1 MKKLFAAMMMVTAM
15 STALYGEEGGF
26 VKSDFYKTMGKN
38 DKASVL
44 MVHFG
49 TTFDDTRKN
58 TIDAVNDEAKKEFPD
73 MEIREAYTSR
83 IIMRR
88 LKERGIVKDNPA
100 EALDKLAKEGYT
112 HIIVQPTNVINGV
125 ESKTLEQQLEMYKDK
140 FKEIR
145 TGSALLSTPEDYK
158 AVAEIINKEVGKV
171 ADDEAVVLV
180 GHGTHDN
187 GNAAYP
193 AMDYTAKSMGY
204 KFYVGTIE
212 GFPEFDD
219 VVKGLKK
226 DNIKKVILMPF
237 MFVAGDHANNDIA
250 VDWKEALEKEGFIV
264 KVKLISLGMMEDIRK
279 MFIEHAKFMLENKKE
294 DMITKNFS
302 TVHRKIKYNGAVAN
316 L

>member
-1 MKKLFAAMMMVTAM
+1 MKKLFAAMMMAAAM
-15 STALYGEEGGF
+15 SAALYGEEGGF
-26 VKSDFYKTMGKN
+26 VKSDFYKTMEKN

-73 MEIREAYTSR
+73 MEVREAYTSR

-158 AVAEIINKEVGKV
+158 AVAEIIDKEVGKV
-171 ADDEAVVLV
+171 TDNEAVVLV

-219 VVKGLKK
+219 VVRGLKK

-264 KVKLISLGMMEDIRK
+264 EVKLTSLGMMEDIRK
-279 MFIEHAKFMLENKKE
+279 MFIDHAKFMLENKKE
-294 DMITKNFS
+294 DMISKKLFYS
-302 TVHRKIKYNGAVAN
+302 TQKD
-316 L
+316 

>member
-1 MKKLFAAMMMVTAM
+1 MKKLFTAMMMAATM
-15 STALYGEEGGF
+15 SAALYGEEGGF
-26 VKSDFYKTMGKN
+26 VKSDFYKTMEKN

-158 AVAEIINKEVGKV
+158 AVAEIIDKEVGKV
-171 ADDEAVVLV
+171 TDNEAVVLV

-219 VVKGLKK
+219 VVRGLKK

-250 VDWKEALEKEGFIV
+250 VDWKEALEKEGFTV
-264 KVKLISLGMMEDIRK
+264 EVKLTSLGMMEDIRK
-279 MFIEHAKFMLENKKE
+279 MFIDHAKFMLENKKE
-294 DMITKNFS
+294 DMISKKLFYS
-302 TVHRKIKYNGAVAN
+302 TQKD
-316 L
+316 

>member
-1 MKKLFAAMMMVTAM
+1 MRKLFAALMLTAAI
-15 STALYGEEGGF
+15 SAAASGEEGGF

-58 TIDAVNDEAKKEFPD
+58 TIDAVNSEAEKEFPK
-73 MEIREAYTSR
+73 MEVREAYTSR

-88 LKERGIVKDNPA
+88 LKDRGIVKDNPA
-100 EALDKLAKEGYT
+100 EALDRLAAEGYT
-112 HIIVQPTNVINGV
+112 HIIVQPTNIINGV
-125 ESKTLEQQLEMYKDK
+125 EAKTLEQQLDMYKDK
-140 FKEIR
+140 FKEVRI
-145 TGSALLSTPEDYK
+145 GSALLTTPEDYK
-158 AVAEIINKEVGKV
+158 SVAEIINKETGKL

-180 GHGTHDN
+180 GHGTHDS

-204 KFYVGTIE
+204 KFYVGTVE

-226 DNIKKVILMPF
+226 DGIKKVVLMPF

-250 VDWKEALEKEGFIV
+250 VDWKEALEKEGFTV
-264 KVKLISLGMMEDIRK
+264 KVKLTSLGMMEDIRK
-279 MFIEHAKFMLENKKE
+279 MFIDHAKFMLENKKE
-294 DMITKNFS
+294 DMISKKLFYS
-302 TVHRKIKYNGAVAN
+302 TQKD
-316 L
+316 

>member
-1 MKKLFAAMMMVTAM
+1 MKKLFAAMMMAAAM
-15 STALYGEEGGF
+15 SAALYGEEGGF
-26 VKSDFYKTMGKN
+26 VKSDFYKTMEKN

-125 ESKTLEQQLEMYKDK
+125 ESKTLEQQLEMYKNK

-145 TGSALLSTPEDYK
+145 TGSALLSAPEDYK
-158 AVAEIINKEVGKV
+158 AVAEIINKEVGEL

-180 GHGTHDN
+180 GHGTHDS

-250 VDWKEALEKEGFIV
+250 VDWKEALEKEGFTV
-264 KVKLISLGMMEDIRK
+264 EVKLTSLGMMEDIRK
-279 MFIEHAKFMLENKKE
+279 MFIDHAKFMLENKKE
-294 DMITKNFS
+294 DMISKKLFYS
-302 TVHRKIKYNGAVAN
+302 TQKD
-316 L
+316 

>member
-1 MKKLFAAMMMVTAM
+1 MKKFFASMMMAATM
-15 STALYGEEGGF
+15 SAALYGEEGGF
-26 VKSDFYKTMGKN
+26 VKSDFYKTMEKN

-145 TGSALLSTPEDYK
+145 TGSALLSAPEDYK
-158 AVAEIINKEVGKV
+158 AVAEIINKEVGEL

-180 GHGTHDN
+180 GHGTHDS

-250 VDWKEALEKEGFIV
+250 VDWKEALEKEGFTV
-264 KVKLISLGMMEDIRK
+264 EVKLTSLGMMEDIRK
-279 MFIEHAKFMLENKKE
+279 MFIDHAKSVSYTHL
-294 DMITKNFS
+294 TLPTTS
-302 TVHRKIKYNGAVAN
+302 RV
-316 L
+316 

>member
-1 MKKLFAAMMMVTAM
+1 MKKLLATLMLTATI
-15 STALYGEEGGF
+15 SVGASGEEGGF

-49 TTFDDTRKN
+49 TTFDDTRAN
-58 TIDAVNDEAKKEFPD
+58 TIDAVNAEAKKEFPK
-73 MEIREAYTSR
+73 MEVREAYTSR

-100 EALDKLAKEGYT
+100 EALDKLVAEGYT
-112 HIIVQPTNVINGV
+112 HLIVQPTNVINGV
-125 ESKTLEQQLEMYKDK
+125 EAKTLEQQLDMYKDK

-145 TGSALLSTPEDYK
+145 IGSALLTTPEDYK
-158 AVAEIINKEVGKV
+158 AVAEILNKETGKLEK
-171 ADDEAVVLV
+171 DEAVVLV
-180 GHGTHDN
+180 GHGTHDS
-187 GNAAYP
+187 GNATYP

-212 GFPEFDD
+212 GYPEFDD

-226 DNIKKVILMPF
+226 DGIKKVVLMPF

-250 VDWKEALEKEGFIV
+250 VDWKENLEKEGFTV
-264 KVKLISLGMMEDIRK
+264 EVKLVSLGMIKDVREI
-279 MFIEHAKFMLENKKE
+279 FIDHAKFMLENKKE
-294 DMITKNFS
+294 DMISKKLFYS
-302 TVHRKIKYNGAVAN
+302 TQKD
-316 L
+316 

>member
-1 MKKLFAAMMMVTAM
+1 MKKLFAAMMMAATM
-15 STALYGEEGGF
+15 SAVLYGEEGGF
-26 VKSDFYKTMGKN
+26 VKSDFYKTMEKN

-58 TIDAVNDEAKKEFPD
+58 TIDAVNEEAEKEFPN
-73 MEIREAYTSR
+73 MEVREAYTSR

-100 EALDKLAKEGYT
+100 EALDKLVKEGYT
-112 HIIVQPTNVINGV
+112 HIIVQPTNIINGV

-158 AVAEIINKEVGKV
+158 AVAEIINKDVGKV

-250 VDWKEALEKEGFIV
+250 VDWKEALEKEGFTV
-264 KVKLISLGMMEDIRK
+264 EVKLTSLGMMENIRK

-294 DMITKNFS
+294 DMITKKLFYS
-302 TVHRKIKYNGAVAN
+302 TQKD
-316 L
+316 

>member
-1 MKKLFAAMMMVTAM
+1 MKKLFAAMMMAATM
-15 STALYGEEGGF
+15 SAALYGEEGGF
-26 VKSDFYKTMGKN
+26 VKSDFYKTMKKN

-73 MEIREAYTSR
+73 MEVREAYTSR

-171 ADDEAVVLV
+171 TDNEAVVLV

-219 VVKGLKK
+219 VVRGLKK

-264 KVKLISLGMMEDIRK
+264 EVKLTSLGMMEDIRK
-279 MFIEHAKFMLENKKE
+279 MFIDHAKFMLENKKE
-294 DMITKNFS
+294 DMISKKLFYS
-302 TVHRKIKYNGAVAN
+302 TQKD
-316 L
+316 

>member
-1 MKKLFAAMMMVTAM
+1 MKKLFAAMMMAATM
-15 STALYGEEGGF
+15 SAALYGEEGGF
-26 VKSDFYKTMGKN
+26 VKSDFYKTMEKN

-158 AVAEIINKEVGKV
+158 AVAEIIDKEVGKIT
-171 ADDEAVVLV
+171 DNEAVVLV

-219 VVKGLKK
+219 VVRGLKK

-264 KVKLISLGMMEDIRK
+264 EVKLTSLGMMEDIRK
-279 MFIEHAKFMLENKKE
+279 MFIDHAKFMLENKKE
-294 DMITKNFS
+294 DMISKKLFYS
-302 TVHRKIKYNGAVAN
+302 TQKD
-316 L
+316 

>member
-1 MKKLFAAMMMVTAM
+1 MMAATM
-15 STALYGEEGGF
+15 SAVLYGEEGGF
-26 VKSDFYKTMGKN
+26 VKSDFYKTMEKN

-58 TIDAVNDEAKKEFPD
+58 TIDAVNEEAEKEFPN
-73 MEIREAYTSR
+73 MEVREAYTSR

-100 EALDKLAKEGYT
+100 EALDKLVKEGYT
-112 HIIVQPTNVINGV
+112 HIIVQPTNIINGV

-250 VDWKEALEKEGFIV
+250 VDWKEALEKEGFTV
-264 KVKLISLGMMEDIRK
+264 EVKLTSLGMMENIRK

-294 DMITKNFS
+294 DMITKKLFYS
-302 TVHRKIKYNGAVAN
+302 TQKD
-316 L
+316 

>member
-1 MKKLFAAMMMVTAM
+1 MKKLFAAMIMAAAM
-15 STALYGEEGGF
+15 SAALYGEEGGF
-26 VKSDFYKTMGKN
+26 VKSDFYKAMEKN

-145 TGSALLSTPEDYK
+145 TGSALLSAPEDYK
-158 AVAEIINKEVGKV
+158 AVAEIINKEVGEL

-180 GHGTHDN
+180 GHGTHDS

-250 VDWKEALEKEGFIV
+250 VDWKEELEKEGFIV
-264 KVKLISLGMMEDIRK
+264 EVKLISLGMMEDIRK
-279 MFIEHAKFMLENKKE
+279 MFINHAKFMLENKKE
-294 DMITKNFS
+294 DMISKKLFYS
-302 TVHRKIKYNGAVAN
+302 TQKD
-316 L
+316 

>member
-1 MKKLFAAMMMVTAM
+1 MKKLFAAMMMAAAM
-15 STALYGEEGGF
+15 SAALYGEEGGF
-26 VKSDFYKTMGKN
+26 VKSDFYKTMEKN

-125 ESKTLEQQLEMYKDK
+125 ESKTLEQQLEMYKNK

-145 TGSALLSTPEDYK
+145 TGSALLSAPEDYK
-158 AVAEIINKEVGKV
+158 AVAEIINKEVGEL

-180 GHGTHDN
+180 GHGTHDS

-250 VDWKEALEKEGFIV
+250 VDWKEALEKEGFTV
-264 KVKLISLGMMEDIRK
+264 EVKLTSLGMMEDIRK
-279 MFIEHAKFMLENKKE
+279 MFINHAKFMLENKKE
-294 DMITKNFS
+294 DMISKKLFYS
-302 TVHRKIKYNGAVAN
+302 TQKD
-316 L
+316 

>member
-1 MKKLFAAMMMVTAM
+1 MKKLFAAMMMAAAM
-15 STALYGEEGGF
+15 SAALYGEEGGF
-26 VKSDFYKTMGKN
+26 VKSDFYKTMEKN

-145 TGSALLSTPEDYK
+145 TGSALLSAPEDYK
-158 AVAEIINKEVGKV
+158 AVAEIINKEVGEL

-180 GHGTHDN
+180 GHGTHDS

-264 KVKLISLGMMEDIRK
+264 KVKLTSLGMMEDIRK
-279 MFIEHAKFMLENKKE
+279 MFIDHAKFMLENKKE
-294 DMITKNFS
+294 DMISKKLFYS
-302 TVHRKIKYNGAVAN
+302 TQKD
-316 L
+316 

>member
-1 MKKLFAAMMMVTAM
+1 MKKLFAAMMMAATM
-15 STALYGEEGGF
+15 SAVLYGEEGGF
-26 VKSDFYKTMGKN
+26 VKSDFYKTMEKN

-58 TIDAVNDEAKKEFPD
+58 TIDAVNEEAEKEFPN
-73 MEIREAYTSR
+73 MEVREAYTSR

-100 EALDKLAKEGYT
+100 EALDKLVKEGYT
-112 HIIVQPTNVINGV
+112 HIIVQPTNIINGV

-250 VDWKEALEKEGFIV
+250 VDWKEALEKEGFTV
-264 KVKLISLGMMEDIRK
+264 EVKLTSLGMMENIRK

-294 DMITKNFS
+294 DMITKKLFYS
-302 TVHRKIKYNGAVAN
+302 TQKD
-316 L
+316 

>member
-1 MKKLFAAMMMVTAM
+1 MKKLFAAMMMAATM
-15 STALYGEEGGF
+15 SAALYGEEGGF
-26 VKSDFYKTMGKN
+26 VKSDFYKTMEKN

-158 AVAEIINKEVGKV
+158 AVAEIIDKEVGKV
-171 ADDEAVVLV
+171 TDNEAVVLV

-219 VVKGLKK
+219 VVRGLKK

-250 VDWKEALEKEGFIV
+250 VDWKEALEKEGFTV
-264 KVKLISLGMMEDIRK
+264 EVKLTSLGMMEDIRK
-279 MFIEHAKFMLENKKE
+279 MFIDHAKFMLKNKKE
-294 DMITKNFS
+294 DMISKKLFYS
-302 TVHRKIKYNGAVAN
+302 TQKD
-316 L
+316 

>member
-1 MKKLFAAMMMVTAM
+1 MKKLFAAMMMAAAM
-15 STALYGEEGGF
+15 SAALYGEEGGF
-26 VKSDFYKTMGKN
+26 VKSDFYKTMEKN

-49 TTFDDTRKN
+49 TTFDGTRKN

-158 AVAEIINKEVGKV
+158 AVAEIINKEVGEL

-180 GHGTHDN
+180 GHGTHDS

-250 VDWKEALEKEGFIV
+250 VDWKEALEKEGFTV
-264 KVKLISLGMMEDIRK
+264 EVKLTSLGMMEDIRK
-279 MFIEHAKFMLENKKE
+279 MFINHAKIMLENKKE
-294 DMITKNFS
+294 DMISKKLFYS
-302 TVHRKIKYNGAVAN
+302 TQKD
-316 L
+316 

>member
-1 MKKLFAAMMMVTAM
+1 MKKLFAAMMMAATM
-15 STALYGEEGGF
+15 SAALYGEEGGF
-26 VKSDFYKTMGKN
+26 VKSDFYKTMEKN

-58 TIDAVNDEAKKEFPD
+58 TIDAVNEEAKKEFPD
-73 MEIREAYTSR
+73 MEVREAYTSR

-112 HIIVQPTNVINGV
+112 HIIVQPTNIINGI

-158 AVAEIINKEVGKV
+158 AVAKIINKEVGEL

-180 GHGTHDN
+180 GHGTHDS

-250 VDWKEALEKEGFIV
+250 VDWKEALEKEGFTV
-264 KVKLISLGMMEDIRK
+264 EVKLTSLGMMENIRK

-294 DMITKNFS
+294 DMITKKLFYS
-302 TVHRKIKYNGAVAN
+302 TQKD
-316 L
+316 

>member
-1 MKKLFAAMMMVTAM
+1 MRKLFAALMLTAAI
-15 STALYGEEGGF
+15 SAAASGEEGGF

-58 TIDAVNDEAKKEFPD
+58 TIDAVNSEAEKEFPK
-73 MEIREAYTSR
+73 MEVREAYTSR

-88 LKERGIVKDNPA
+88 LKDRGIVKDNPA
-100 EALDKLAKEGYT
+100 EALDRLAAEGYT
-112 HIIVQPTNVINGV
+112 HIIVQPTNIINGV
-125 ESKTLEQQLEMYKDK
+125 EAKTLEQQLDMYKDK
-140 FKEIR
+140 FKEVRI
-145 TGSALLSTPEDYK
+145 GSALLTTPEDYK
-158 AVAEIINKEVGKV
+158 SVAEIINKETGKL

-180 GHGTHDN
+180 GHGTHDS

-204 KFYVGTIE
+204 KFYVGTVE

-226 DNIKKVILMPF
+226 DGIKKVVLMPF

-250 VDWKEALEKEGFIV
+250 VDWKEALEKEGFTV
-264 KVKLISLGMMEDIRK
+264 KVKLTSLGMMEDIRK
-279 MFIEHAKFMLENKKE
+279 IFIDHAKFMLENKKE
-294 DMITKNFS
+294 DMISKKLFYS
-302 TVHRKIKYNGAVAN
+302 TQKD
-316 L
+316 

>member
-1 MKKLFAAMMMVTAM
+1 MKKLFAAMMMAATM
-15 STALYGEEGGF
+15 SAALYGEEGGF
-26 VKSDFYKTMGKN
+26 VKSDFYKTMEKN

-125 ESKTLEQQLEMYKDK
+125 ESKTLEQQLEMYKNK

-145 TGSALLSTPEDYK
+145 TGSALLSAPEDYK
-158 AVAEIINKEVGKV
+158 AVAEIINKEVGEL

-180 GHGTHDN
+180 GHGTHDS

-264 KVKLISLGMMEDIRK
+264 EVKLTSLGMMEDIRK
-279 MFIEHAKFMLENKKE
+279 MFIDHAKFMLENKKE
-294 DMITKNFS
+294 DMISKKLFYS
-302 TVHRKIKYNGAVAN
+302 TQKD
-316 L
+316 

>member
-1 MKKLFAAMMMVTAM
+1 MKKLFAAMMMAAAM
-15 STALYGEEGGF
+15 SAALYGEEGGF
-26 VKSDFYKTMGKN
+26 VKSDFYKTMEKN

-49 TTFDDTRKN
+49 TTFDGTRKN

-145 TGSALLSTPEDYK
+145 TGSALLSAPEDYK
-158 AVAEIINKEVGKV
+158 AVAEIINKEVGEL

-180 GHGTHDN
+180 GHGTHDS

-250 VDWKEALEKEGFIV
+250 VDWKEALEKEGFTV
-264 KVKLISLGMMEDIRK
+264 EVKLTSLGMMEDIRK
-279 MFIEHAKFMLENKKE
+279 MFINHAKFMLENKKE
-294 DMITKNFS
+294 DMISKKLFYS
-302 TVHRKIKYNGAVAN
+302 TQKD
-316 L
+316 

>member
-1 MKKLFAAMMMVTAM
+1 MKKLFAAMMMAATM
-15 STALYGEEGGF
+15 SAALYGEEGRF
-26 VKSDFYKTMGKN
+26 VKSDFYKTMEKN

-158 AVAEIINKEVGKV
+158 AVAEIIDKEVGKV
-171 ADDEAVVLV
+171 TDNEAVVLV

-219 VVKGLKK
+219 VVRGLKK

-264 KVKLISLGMMEDIRK
+264 EVKLTSLGMMEDIRK
-279 MFIEHAKFMLENKKE
+279 MFIDHAKFMLENKKE
-294 DMITKNFS
+294 DMISKKLFYS
-302 TVHRKIKYNGAVAN
+302 TQKD
-316 L
+316 

>member
-294 DMITKNFS
+294 DMITKKLFYS
-302 TVHRKIKYNGAVAN
+302 TQKD
-316 L
+316 

>member
-1 MKKLFAAMMMVTAM
+1 MKKLFAAMMMAAAM
-15 STALYGEEGGF
+15 SAALYGEEGGF
-26 VKSDFYKTMGKN
+26 VKSDFYKTMEKN

-44 MVHFG
+44 IVHFG
-49 TTFDDTRKN
+49 TTFDGTRKN

-145 TGSALLSTPEDYK
+145 TGSALLSAPEDYK
-158 AVAEIINKEVGKV
+158 AVAEIINKEVGEL

-180 GHGTHDN
+180 GHGTHDS

-219 VVKGLKK
+219 VVRGLKK

-264 KVKLISLGMMEDIRK
+264 EVKLTSLGMMEDIRK
-279 MFIEHAKFMLENKKE
+279 MFIDHAKFMLENKKE
-294 DMITKNFS
+294 DMISKKLFYS
-302 TVHRKIKYNGAVAN
+302 TQKD
-316 L
+316 

>member
-1 MKKLFAAMMMVTAM
+1 MRKLFATLMLTAAI
-15 STALYGEEGGF
+15 SAAASGEEGGF

-58 TIDAVNDEAKKEFPD
+58 TIDAVNSEAEKEFTQ
-73 MEIREAYTSR
+73 MEVREAYTSR

-88 LKERGIVKDNPA
+88 LKDRGIVKDNPA
-100 EALDKLAKEGYT
+100 EALDKLAAEGYT
-112 HIIVQPTNVINGV
+112 HIIVQPTNIINGV
-125 ESKTLEQQLEMYKDK
+125 EAKTLEQQLDMYKDK
-140 FKEIR
+140 FKEVRI
-145 TGSALLSTPEDYK
+145 GSALLTTPEDYK
-158 AVAEIINKEVGKV
+158 SVAEIINKETGKL

-180 GHGTHDN
+180 GHGTHDS

-204 KFYVGTIE
+204 KFYVGTVE

-226 DNIKKVILMPF
+226 DGIKKVILMPF

-250 VDWKEALEKEGFIV
+250 VDWKEALEKEGFTV
-264 KVKLISLGMMEDIRK
+264 KVKLTSLGMMEDIRK

-294 DMITKNFS
+294 DMISKKLFYS
-302 TVHRKIKYNGAVAN
+302 TQKD
-316 L
+316 

>member
-1 MKKLFAAMMMVTAM
+1 MKKLFAAMMMAATM
-15 STALYGEEGGF
+15 SAALYGEEGGF
-26 VKSDFYKTMGKN
+26 VKSDFYKTMEKN

-145 TGSALLSTPEDYK
+145 TGSALLSAPEDYK
-158 AVAEIINKEVGKV
+158 AVAEIINKEVGEL

-264 KVKLISLGMMEDIRK
+264 EVKLTSLGMMEDIRK
-279 MFIEHAKFMLENKKE
+279 MFIDHAKFMLENKKE
-294 DMITKNFS
+294 DMISKKLFYS
-302 TVHRKIKYNGAVAN
+302 TQKD
-316 L
+316 

>member
-1 MKKLFAAMMMVTAM
+1 MKKLFTAMMMAATM
-15 STALYGEEGGF
+15 SAALYGEEGGF
-26 VKSDFYKTMGKN
+26 VKSDFYKTMEKN

-73 MEIREAYTSR
+73 MEVREAYTSR

-158 AVAEIINKEVGKV
+158 AVAEIIDKEVGKV
-171 ADDEAVVLV
+171 TDNEAVVLV

-219 VVKGLKK
+219 VVRGLKK

-264 KVKLISLGMMEDIRK
+264 EVKLTSLGMMEDIRK
-279 MFIEHAKFMLENKKE
+279 MFIDHAKFMLENKKE
-294 DMITKNFS
+294 DMISKKLFYS
-302 TVHRKIKYNGAVAN
+302 TQKD
-316 L
+316 

>member
-1 MKKLFAAMMMVTAM
+1 MKKLFAAMMMAATM
-15 STALYGEEGGF
+15 SAALYGEEGGF
-26 VKSDFYKTMGKN
+26 VKSDFYKTMEKN

-112 HIIVQPTNVINGV
+112 HIIVQPTNVINGI

-171 ADDEAVVLV
+171 TDNEAVVLV

-219 VVKGLKK
+219 VVRGLKK

-264 KVKLISLGMMEDIRK
+264 EVKLTSLGMMEDIRK
-279 MFIEHAKFMLENKKE
+279 MFIDHAKFMLENKKE
-294 DMITKNFS
+294 DMISKKLFYS
-302 TVHRKIKYNGAVAN
+302 TQKD
-316 L
+316 

>member
-1 MKKLFAAMMMVTAM
+1 MKKLFAAMMMAAAM
-15 STALYGEEGGF
+15 SAALYGEEGGF
-26 VKSDFYKTMGKN
+26 VKSDFYKTMEKN

-49 TTFDDTRKN
+49 TTFDGTRKN

-125 ESKTLEQQLEMYKDK
+125 ESKTLEQQLEMYKNK

-171 ADDEAVVLV
+171 TDNEAVVLV

-219 VVKGLKK
+219 VVRGLKK

-264 KVKLISLGMMEDIRK
+264 EVKLTSLGMMEDIRK
-279 MFIEHAKFMLENKKE
+279 MFIDHAKFMLENKKE
-294 DMITKNFS
+294 DMISKKLFYS
-302 TVHRKIKYNGAVAN
+302 TQKD
-316 L
+316 

>member
-1 MKKLFAAMMMVTAM
+1 MKKLFAAMMMAATM
-15 STALYGEEGGF
+15 SAALYGEEGGF
-26 VKSDFYKTMGKN
+26 VKSDFYKTMEKN

-58 TIDAVNDEAKKEFPD
+58 TIDAVNDEAKKEFPN

-145 TGSALLSTPEDYK
+145 TGSALLSAPEDYK
-158 AVAEIINKEVGKV
+158 AVAEIINKEVGEL

-180 GHGTHDN
+180 GHGTHDS

-219 VVKGLKK
+219 VVRGLKK

-264 KVKLISLGMMEDIRK
+264 EVKLTSLGMMEDIRK
-279 MFIEHAKFMLENKKE
+279 MFIDHAKFMLENKKE
-294 DMITKNFS
+294 DMISKKLFYS
-302 TVHRKIKYNGAVAN
+302 TQKD
-316 L
+316 

>member
-1 MKKLFAAMMMVTAM
+1 MKKLFAAMMMAATM
-15 STALYGEEGGF
+15 SAALYGEEGGF
-26 VKSDFYKTMGKN
+26 VKSDFYKTMEKN

-58 TIDAVNDEAKKEFPD
+58 TIDAVNEEAEKEFPN
-73 MEIREAYTSR
+73 MEVREAYTSR

-100 EALDKLAKEGYT
+100 EALDKLVKEGYT
-112 HIIVQPTNVINGV
+112 HIIVQPTNIINGI

-171 ADDEAVVLV
+171 TDNEAVVLV

-250 VDWKEALEKEGFIV
+250 VDWKEALEKEGFTV
-264 KVKLISLGMMEDIRK
+264 EVKLTSLGMMENIRK

-294 DMITKNFS
+294 DMITKKLFYS
-302 TVHRKIKYNGAVAN
+302 TQKD
-316 L
+316 

>member
-1 MKKLFAAMMMVTAM
+1 MKKLFAAMMMAATM
-15 STALYGEEGGF
+15 SAALYGEEGGF
-26 VKSDFYKTMGKN
+26 VKSDFYKTMEKN

-158 AVAEIINKEVGKV
+158 AVAEIIDKEVGKV
-171 ADDEAVVLV
+171 TDNEAVVLV

-219 VVKGLKK
+219 VVRGLKK

-264 KVKLISLGMMEDIRK
+264 EVKLTSLGMMEDIRK
-279 MFIEHAKFMLENKKE
+279 MFIDHAKFMLKNKKE
-294 DMITKNFS
+294 DMISKKLFYS
-302 TVHRKIKYNGAVAN
+302 TQKD
-316 L
+316 

>member
-1 MKKLFAAMMMVTAM
+1 MKKLFAAMVMAAAM
-15 STALYGEEGGF
+15 SAALYGEEGGF
-26 VKSDFYKTMGKN
+26 VKSDFYKAMEKN

-58 TIDAVNDEAKKEFPD
+58 TIDAVNDEAKKEFTD
-73 MEIREAYTSR
+73 MEVREAYTSR

-145 TGSALLSTPEDYK
+145 TGSALLSAPEDYK
-158 AVAEIINKEVGKV
+158 AVAEIINKEVGELD
-171 ADDEAVVLV
+171 DDEAVVLV
-180 GHGTHDN
+180 GHGTHDS

-250 VDWKEALEKEGFIV
+250 VDWKEALEKEGFTV
-264 KVKLISLGMMEDIRK
+264 EVKLTSLGMMEDIRK
-279 MFIEHAKFMLENKKE
+279 MFISHAKFMLENKKE
-294 DMITKNFS
+294 DMISKKLFYS
-302 TVHRKIKYNGAVAN
+302 TQKD
-316 L
+316 

>member
-1 MKKLFAAMMMVTAM
+1 MKKLFTAMMMAATM
-15 STALYGEEGGF
+15 SAALYGEEGGF
-26 VKSDFYKTMGKN
+26 VKSDFYKTMEKN

-171 ADDEAVVLV
+171 TDNEAVVLV

-219 VVKGLKK
+219 VVRGLKK

-264 KVKLISLGMMEDIRK
+264 EVKLTSLGMMEDIRK
-279 MFIEHAKFMLENKKE
+279 MFIDHAKFMLENKKE
-294 DMITKNFS
+294 DMISKKLFYS
-302 TVHRKIKYNGAVAN
+302 TQKD
-316 L
+316 

>member
-1 MKKLFAAMMMVTAM
+1 MKKLFAAMMMAATM
-15 STALYGEEGGF
+15 SAALYGEEGGF
-26 VKSDFYKTMGKN
+26 VKSDFYKTMEKN

-73 MEIREAYTSR
+73 MEVREAYTSR

-171 ADDEAVVLV
+171 TDNEAVVLV

-219 VVKGLKK
+219 VVRGLKK

-264 KVKLISLGMMEDIRK
+264 EVKLTSLGMMEDIRK
-279 MFIEHAKFMLENKKE
+279 MFIDHAKFMLENKKE
-294 DMITKNFS
+294 DMISKKLFYS
-302 TVHRKIKYNGAVAN
+302 TQKD
-316 L
+316 

>member
-1 MKKLFAAMMMVTAM
+1 MKKLFAAMMMAATM
-15 STALYGEEGGF
+15 SAALYGEEGGF
-26 VKSDFYKTMGKN
+26 VKSDFYKTMEKN

-58 TIDAVNDEAKKEFPD
+58 TIDAVNEEAKKEFPD
-73 MEIREAYTSR
+73 MEVREAYTSR

-100 EALDKLAKEGYT
+100 EALDKLVKEGYT
-112 HIIVQPTNVINGV
+112 HIIVQPTNIINGV

-158 AVAEIINKEVGKV
+158 AVAEIINKEVGEL

-180 GHGTHDN
+180 GHGTHDS

-219 VVKGLKK
+219 VVRGLKK

-250 VDWKEALEKEGFIV
+250 VDWKEELEKEGFTV
-264 KVKLISLGMMEDIRK
+264 EVKLTSLGMMENIRK

-294 DMITKNFS
+294 DMITKKLFYS
-302 TVHRKIKYNGAVAN
+302 TQKD
-316 L
+316 

>member
-1 MKKLFAAMMMVTAM
+1 MKKLFAAMMMAATM
-15 STALYGEEGGF
+15 SAALYGEEGGF
-26 VKSDFYKTMGKN
+26 VKSDFYETMEKN

-88 LKERGIVKDNPA
+88 LEERGIVKDNPA

-171 ADDEAVVLV
+171 TDNEAVVLV

-219 VVKGLKK
+219 VVRGLKK

-264 KVKLISLGMMEDIRK
+264 EVKLTSLGMMEDIRK
-279 MFIEHAKFMLENKKE
+279 MFIDHAKFMLENKKE
-294 DMITKNFS
+294 DMISKKLFYS
-302 TVHRKIKYNGAVAN
+302 TQKD
-316 L
+316 

>member
-1 MKKLFAAMMMVTAM
+1 MKKLFAAMMMAATM
-15 STALYGEEGGF
+15 SAALYGEEGGF
-26 VKSDFYKTMGKN
+26 VKSDFYKTMEKN

-49 TTFDDTRKN
+49 TTFDGTRKN

-158 AVAEIINKEVGKV
+158 AVAEIINKEVGEL

-180 GHGTHDN
+180 GHGTHDS

-250 VDWKEALEKEGFIV
+250 VDWKEELEKEGFTV
-264 KVKLISLGMMEDIRK
+264 KVKLTSLGMMEDIRK
-279 MFIEHAKFMLENKKE
+279 MFINHAKFMLENKKE
-294 DMITKNFS
+294 DMISKKLFYS
-302 TVHRKIKYNGAVAN
+302 TQKD
-316 L
+316 

>member
-1 MKKLFAAMMMVTAM
+1 MKKLFTAMMMAATM
-15 STALYGEEGGF
+15 SAALYGEEGGF
-26 VKSDFYKTMGKN
+26 VKSDFYKTMKKN

-158 AVAEIINKEVGKV
+158 AVAEIIDKEVGKV
-171 ADDEAVVLV
+171 TDNEAVVLV

-219 VVKGLKK
+219 VVRGLKK

-250 VDWKEALEKEGFIV
+250 VDWKEALEKEGFTV
-264 KVKLISLGMMEDIRK
+264 EVKLTSLGMMEDIRK
-279 MFIEHAKFMLENKKE
+279 MFIDHAKFMLENKKE
-294 DMITKNFS
+294 DMISKKLFYS
-302 TVHRKIKYNGAVAN
+302 TQKD
-316 L
+316 

>member
-1 MKKLFAAMMMVTAM
+1 MKKLFTAMMMAATM
-15 STALYGEEGGF
+15 SAALYGEEGGF
-26 VKSDFYKTMGKN
+26 VKSDFYKTMEKN

-73 MEIREAYTSR
+73 MEVREAYTSR

-145 TGSALLSTPEDYK
+145 TGSALLSAPEDYK

-171 ADDEAVVLV
+171 TDNEAVVLV

-264 KVKLISLGMMEDIRK
+264 EVKLTSLGMMEDIRK
-279 MFIEHAKFMLENKKE
+279 MFIDHAKFMLENKKE
-294 DMITKNFS
+294 DMISKKLFYS
-302 TVHRKIKYNGAVAN
+302 TQKD
-316 L
+316 